1 MLVYAL
7 YVKIR
12 NVSKKV

>member
-1 MLVYAL
+1 M
-7 YVKIR
+7 IR